1 MNFLFCSNVW
11 LAFTRLTFLKFFTA
25 TYWLLYRKMYQG
37 VLLQTLNRL
46 FFTGHKSTCRPP
58 DRVCQMAVVKSTKF
72 QLIINLSEQS
82 TVLTFGNFLGGYF
95 EKQHIQSKNCLDYF
109 QVTFFQDLVALNV
122 PPPLGIEPGSS
133 TLQTS

>member
-82 TVLTFGNFLGGYF
+82 TVLTFGNFWGAIL
-95 EKQHIQSKNCLDYF
+95 KNN
-109 QVTFFQDLVALNV
+109 TFKVKTA
-122 PPPLGIEPGSS
+122 
-133 TLQTS
+133 